1 MDIDYSIVMPVMII
15 VIALLVIIIIIIRKF
30 PDLALVDI
38 NSIPEERAKQLK
50 DKLLADRLQ
59 RRSFGFIGRVFSFVK
74 IFFDLIASFFRKIKK
89 KIDDWES
96 QYRHRYKPVVKS
108 GDMKEQVKLLLEEA
122 NKQLDN
128 DEYKDAERT
137 FLEVINHEKHNINA
151 YRGLGKLYYRQKE
164 YQQSKEIFQFAIKLF
179 LDKKGKA
186 GFELEDSD
194 IAQLYYQLALV
205 FKAVEDDRKAMEQ
218 FKLSVEKEEKNPKYL
233 DCLLEAA
240 IKVEEKELAADTL
253 EKLTVVNP
261 NNSKLED
268 FKSQIEELA
277 EKGRE

>member
-1 MDIDYSIVMPVMII
+1 MDIDYSVIMPIAVIVL
-15 VIALLVIIIIIIRKF
+15 ALLVIIIIIIRKF

-59 RRSFGFIGRVFSFVK
+59 RRSFGFVGRIFSFIK
-74 IFFDLIASFFRKIKK
+74 IFFDIIAKFFKGIKK
-89 KIDDWES
+89 RIDDWES
-96 QYRHRYKPVVKS
+96 RYRHRYKPVVKS

-122 NKQLDN
+122 NKLLDN

-179 LDKKGKA
+179 LDKKEKP
-186 GFELEDSD
+186 GFELDDSD
-194 IAQLYYQLALV
+194 IAQLYYQLGLV
-205 FKAVEDDRKAMEQ
+205 FKAVEDYRKAMEEFQ
-218 FKLSVEKEEKNPKYL
+218 LSVEKEGNSPKYL

-240 IKVEEKELAADTL
+240 IKVEEKGLAEQTL
-253 EKLTVVNP
+253 EKLAEVNP

-268 FKSQIEELA
+268 FKTQIDALA
-277 EKGRE
+277 EKGRK